1 MYAMFVQFTLFQSDP
16 KFTLPP
22 SDRIE
27 SDPCTALSSA
37 PSSFHNIG
45 EKSIL
50 HTVTLTSAKKN
61 KRIVCHER
69 ANSLSFCSTD
79 TIEYLHSSI
88 RNYTS
93 QYVLVSKNSIKLL
106 APFIK
111 LTVLESIQIRCTRKS
126 MMLHIGLLQNWKR
139 ISVVWILVLV
149 TRLFY
154 TLFGIR
160 ISCQKQTEIIVVW

>member
-1 MYAMFVQFTLFQSDP
+1 MLNVLGRCVVGKVCPRARAPNGKKSDIISRMYAMFVQFTLFQSDP

-50 HTVTLTSAKKN
+50 HTVTLTSAKQN

-79 TIEYLHSSI
+79 TIEYLISSI
-88 RNYTS
+88 RTYA
-93 QYVLVSKNSIKLL
+93 YVLVLKN
-106 APFIK
+106 F
-111 LTVLESIQIRCTRKS
+111 Q
-126 MMLHIGLLQNWKR
+126 
-139 ISVVWILVLV
+139 
-149 TRLFY
+149 
-154 TLFGIR
+154 
-160 ISCQKQTEIIVVW
+160 